1 MSSRCSMQRRFRLV
15 TLIGVF
21 ASLLFFVWLASGVG
35 ARMDADYYLS
45 QAEGRIVDLTE
56 RDDGVLARLD
66 FSEDTYWL
74 SRDVLEKSI
83 QFERGDDQTRAPSW
97 MADSGVDLLLHAK
110 EEACGVVLL
119 FHQTSNETAERKVES
134 VLIRLS

>member
-1 MSSRCSMQRRFRLV
+1 MSSRCGMQRRFG
-15 TLIGVF
+15 LIISIGIF
-21 ASLLFFVWLASGVG
+21 ASLLFFAWLASDVR
-35 ARMDADYYLS
+35 ARMDADYHLS

-56 RDDGVLARLD
+56 CDNGVLARLD
-66 FSEDTYWL
+66 SSEDIYWL

-83 QFERGDDQTRAPSW
+83 QFERGDDQTKAPSW

-110 EEACGVVLL
+110 EETCGVVLL

>member
-1 MSSRCSMQRRFRLV
+1 MSSRCGMQRRFG
-15 TLIGVF
+15 LIISIGIF
-21 ASLLFFVWLASGVG
+21 ASLLFFAWLASNVG

-56 RDDGVLARLD
+56 CDNGVLVRLD
-66 FSEDTYWL
+66 SSEDTYWF

-83 QFERGDDQTRAPSW
+83 QFERGDDQTKAPSW

-110 EEACGVVLL
+110 EETCGVVLL
-119 FHQTSNETAERKVES
+119 FHQTSNEAAERKVES
-134 VLIRLS
+134 ALIRLS